1 MQNMILI
8 ILLSISLLVNIV
20 ILIKLLLRKQSD
32 GSVYFEIIKD
42 FLGAQR
48 KQLKDE
54 MGYTRKQNTEENASM
69 RKEMINLFSEF
80 NIANIKSINEISK
93 SNSERLDRLRITVD
107 GSLKNIQQSNDKK
120 LDEMRKTVDEKL
132 SETLEKR
139 LVSSFETVSKQLK
152 QVYESM
158 GEVKTLANGVGDLK
172 NVLSNVKARGGWGEV
187 QLEILL
193 EDMLTKKQF
202 IKNFKVGSGTVEFA
216 IKMPGRQDDP
226 VYLPIDS
233 KFPME
238 DYSRLIAAQKA
249 GSMEGMEQSRKKL
262 YNRFRD
268 EGKKIGEKYID
279 PPQTTEFA
287 IMFLP
292 VEGLYAEAI
301 QAGLLEELQTK
312 HRVVIT
318 GPATLSALLNSLQM
332 GFKTLAIEKRS
343 AEVWNLL
350 GAIKKGFSNFTVA
363 LDKTRNTLKTAQGHL
378 EDASTKTRTIESK
391 LRKVEILEDSAEQ
404 IEIEEK

>member
-1 MQNMILI
+1 MENTILI
-8 ILLSISLLVNIV
+8 ILLGVSIIIN
-20 ILIKLLLRKQSD
+20 LIILLRLFISKKSN
-32 GSVYFEIIKD
+32 GPIYFEIIKD
-42 FLGAQR
+42 YLEAQR
-48 KQLKDE
+48 KLLRDE
-54 MGYTRKQNTEENASM
+54 MSTTRKQSSEESAAV
-69 RKEMINLFSEF
+69 RKEMVSLFSEF
-80 NIANIKSINEISK
+80 NSSNVKAINEISK
-93 SNSERLDRLRITVD
+93 SNSERLDRLKLTVD
-107 GSLKNIQQSNDKK
+107 ESLRNIQESNDKK

-139 LVSSFETVSKQLK
+139 LTSSFERVSQQLE
-152 QVYESM
+152 QVYKSM
-158 GEVKTLANGVGDLK
+158 GEVKVLANGVGDLK

-187 QLEILL
+187 QLEILI

-202 IKNFKVGSGTVEFA
+202 KKNYSVGNGTVEFA
-216 IKMPGRQDDP
+216 IKMPGRQEEP

-238 DYSRLIAAQKA
+238 DYSKLIAAQKA

-262 YNRFRD
+262 YARFRE
-268 EGKKIGEKYID
+268 EGKKISEKYIS

-301 QAGLLEELQTK
+301 QAGLLEELQNK

-350 GAIKKGFSNFTVA
+350 GAIKKGFSNFTAA
-363 LDKTRNTLKTAQGHL
+363 LEKTKKSLSTAQGHL
-378 EDASTKTRTIESK
+378 DDASTKTRTIETK
-391 LRKVEILEDSAEQ
+391 LRKVEILDEPKQQTLLDE
-404 IEIEEK
+404 